1 MIGCG
6 GLLVYVV
13 IYLQFFG
20 LLEGGFCVIEQGEII
35 CYKFGMLKLVKCS
48 LGIYV
53 SVIIEVMLFLF
64 LVLKEEW
71 CEFII
76 IMVV

>member
-1 MIGCG
+1 M
-6 GLLVYVV
+6 
-13 IYLQFFG
+13 F
-20 LLEGGFCVIEQGEII
+20 
-35 CYKFGMLKLVKCS
+35 KLVKCS

-71 CEFII
+71 WEFII
-76 IMVV
+76 VMVV